1 MTAAGR
7 FSFDREHG
15 MASKKTLNAK
25 NLEALGAARMAEL
38 LLELSAGDAA
48 AKRRLRLELAG
59 SESAGE
65 VAREVRKR
73 LASIARARSFIDW
86 QKRKAFVDDLET
98 QRRAIVEK
106 VAPSDPAEA
115 FELMWRFLA
124 LASPVFGRC
133 DDSSGTVGDVFRM
146 ACHDLGDLAAAA
158 KPQPEDLAERVYAA
172 LTENDY
178 GQYDA
183 LIPVLAPALGPEG
196 LERLKARFVELS
208 AQPVERPPE
217 GERRVI
223 GWSSRGPIHA
233 DEIAETAR
241 QSTVRMALKD
251 IADLQG
257 DVDGFIA
264 QYDENTRKVPKIA
277 AEIARRLLAA
287 GRAEEAWEAINA
299 VGEDRRGWIPHEWE
313 ETRLAVME
321 ALGRHEEAQ
330 AFRWTCFKRGLDA
343 SHLRAYLKRLPDF
356 DDLEA
361 ERKALAHATAY
372 PGVHEA
378 LIFLV
383 SWPALDEAARLVL
396 DRAAELD
403 GDHYEIL
410 APAADALEVKHP
422 LAATV
427 LRRAMID
434 FTLTASRAKRY
445 RHAARHL
452 AECAGLV
459 AMIPDYGAFA
469 PHDAYVARL
478 RAEHG
483 RKSAFWSLLS

>member
-1 MTAAGR
+1 
-7 FSFDREHG
+7 

-25 NLEALGAARMAEL
+25 NLQALGAARLAEL
-38 LLELSAGDAA
+38 LLELSTGDAA

-59 SESAGE
+59 AESSGE
-65 VAREVRKR
+65 VAREIRKR
-73 LASIARARSFIDW
+73 LASIARGRTFIDW
-86 QKRKAFVDDLET
+86 QKRRAFVDDLEA

-124 LASPVFGRC
+124 LAGPVYERC
-133 DDSSGTVGDVFRM
+133 DDSSGTVGDVFRT
-146 ACHDLGDLAAAA
+146 ACRDLGELAAAT
-158 KPQPEDLAERVYAA
+158 KPPPEDLADRAYAA
-172 LTENDY
+172 LTENGY
-178 GQYDA
+178 GQYDE
-183 LIPVLAPALGPEG
+183 LIPVLAPALGEAG
-196 LERLKARFVELS
+196 LERLKAHFVGLS
-208 AQPVERPPE
+208 ARPVVRPPE
-217 GERRVI
+217 SERQAI
-223 GWSSRGPIHA
+223 GWSSRGPIYA
-233 DEIAETAR
+233 DEIAESGR
-241 QSTVRMALKD
+241 RSTVRLALQD

-264 QYDENTRKVPKIA
+264 QYDEETRKVPKIA

-287 GRAEEAWEAINA
+287 GRAEEAWQAINA
-299 VGEDRRGWIPHEWE
+299 VDETRRGWIPPEWE
-313 ETRLAVME
+313 ETRLEVME
-321 ALGRHEEAQ
+321 ALGRQEEAQ
-330 AFRWTCFKRGLDA
+330 AFRWACFQRRLAA

-356 DDLEA
+356 DDVEA
-361 ERKALAHATAY
+361 ERQALAHAAAY

-378 LIFLV
+378 LAFLV
-383 SWPALDEAARLVL
+383 TWPALDNAARLVL

-410 APAADALEVKHP
+410 APAADALEAKHP

-452 AECAGLV
+452 AECAGLA
-459 AMIPDYGAFA
+459 AMIPDYGTFE

-478 RAEHG
+478 RATHG
-483 RKSAFWSLLS
+483 RKSAFWSLVS